1 MFKKMLRAIGFGP
14 ARRDYKKI
22 VIRINEAEST
32 MAALDDEGLKAITW
46 RLQERLSVNPELS
59 DDVIVEAFA
68 AAREA
73 ARRVLGQRPYN
84 VQLLA
89 GLVLHDGKIAEMR
102 TGEGKTLVALMP
114 TYLNALVGKGVHVV
128 TVNDYLARRDAS
140 IVGRVHEFLGLTVGV
155 LQSGMPDALKR
166 EAYRCDVTY
175 GTNAEFG
182 FDYLRDNLRFDASQ
196 LVQRGH
202 HYAIIDEV
210 DSVLIDEARTPLI
223 ISGPLEEDA
232 EIYEVMDGIVRKL
245 SKEGDLVVDLKAR
258 TVVLTEDGTHK
269 IEELLRVADKLADG
283 ESLYD
288 AGNAHLVHHVNA
300 ALKAHSL
307 FFVDKDYVIKD
318 GEVVIVD
325 QSTGRMQDGRRFND
339 SIHQAIEAKEGVD
352 VKNETQTL
360 TSITYQNLFRM
371 YGKLSGM
378 TGTASTEAEEF
389 EDIYKLLV
397 HVVPT
402 HRPVIRI
409 DEEDEVHLTTLS
421 KHHAILRSLEEAKA
435 KGQPVLIGTP
445 SVEKSEALAEF
456 LKQNGYRQKDGYG
469 EKDFSQMNEGERVFQ
484 MLNARNHEREA
495 EIVAQAGMPGVVTI
509 ATNMAG
515 RGTDIQLGGS
525 AEHRIAVQLAGMED
539 GQVRQA
545 HEEAIR
551 LSVEIARDS
560 VVKAGGLFVIGTER
574 HESRRIDNQLR
585 GRSGRQGDPGRSLF
599 YVSLEDDL
607 VSIYAPKALMNTI
620 RKMNL
625 KEGEALRHPMITRIL
640 EKSQAQVENVYF
652 EMRKEVLKYDD
663 VNNQQRKA
671 VHEYRQEI
679 MGTRD
684 VDELVSDMRD
694 QAIHRMVRNR
704 VPPQSYPEQWDVAGL
719 SADITDKLNL
729 SLPVSD
735 WVKEDGIDETHL
747 VEVISQV
754 VDGHLARVRAR
765 FEPGLYEHAQKLVLL
780 ETFDRIWRN
789 HLAELET
796 LKNVVNL
803 RTVAQRDPL
812 VEYRT
817 DALAM
822 FVKMIETLEDDVTKY
837 VTAIAPRPLAP
848 APPVEAAA

>member
-1 MFKKMLRAIGFGP
+1 MFKKMLRAIGIGSV
-14 ARRDYKKI
+14 RRDYKKI
-22 VIRINEAEST
+22 VRRINEAEPS
-32 MAALDDEGLKAITW
+32 MQALDDEGLKSVTW
-46 RLQERLSVNPELS
+46 RLQDVLAVNPEFT
-59 DDVIVEAFA
+59 DDVVVEAFA

-114 TYLNALVGKGVHVV
+114 TYLNALLGKGVHVV

-140 IVGRVHEFLGLTVGV
+140 IIGRVHRFLGLTVGV
-155 LQSGMPDALKR
+155 LQSGMPDDIKR

-175 GTNAEFG
+175 GTNSEVG

-202 HYAIIDEV
+202 HFAIIDEV

-223 ISGPLEEDA
+223 ISGPLGEDP
-232 EIYEVMDGIVRKL
+232 EIYKVADGVVRSL
-245 SKEGDLVVDLKAR
+245 SKTDDLVADLKAR
-258 TVVLTEDGTHK
+258 TVVLTEAGTQK
-269 IEELLRVADKLADG
+269 VETLLRKAGHLGDD
-283 ESLYD
+283 ENLYD

-300 ALKAHSL
+300 ALKAHTL
-307 FFVDKDYVIKD
+307 FVIDRDYVIKD
-318 GEVVIVD
+318 GEIVIVD

-339 SIHQAIEAKEGVD
+339 SIHQAIEAKEGVEI
-352 VKNETQTL
+352 KAETQTL

-378 TGTASTEAEEF
+378 TGTAMTEAEEF
-389 EDIYKLLV
+389 LDIYKLAV
-397 HVVPT
+397 ESIPT

-409 DEEDEVHLTTLS
+409 DEDDEVHLSTAS
-421 KHHAILRSLEEAKA
+421 KHQAILFALGEAKA

-445 SVEKSEALAEF
+445 SVEKSEALAAF
-456 LKQNGYRQKDGYG
+456 LKQNGYLEKEFSEMVEG
-469 EKDFSQMNEGERVFQ
+469 EKVFQ

-525 AEHRIAVQLAGMED
+525 AEHRIATKLADMEE
-539 GQVRQA
+539 GPLRTA

-551 LSVEIARDS
+551 LSVEIARDR
-560 VVKAGGLFVIGTER
+560 VRKAGGLFVIGTER

-607 VSIYAPKALMNTI
+607 VSIYAPKTLMNTI
-620 RKMNL
+620 NKMNL

-652 EMRKEVLKYDD
+652 EMRKEVLKFDD

-671 VHEYRQEI
+671 IHEYRQEI
-679 MGTRD
+679 MGTQD
-684 VDELVSDMRD
+684 VDELVSDMRE
-694 QAIHRMVRNR
+694 QAIHRMLQNR
-704 VPPQSYPEQWDVAGL
+704 IPAKSYAEQWDVAGL
-719 SADITDKLNL
+719 SADVTDKLNL
-729 SLPVSD
+729 SLPISD
-735 WVKEDGIDETHL
+735 WVKEEGIDETHL
-747 VEVISQV
+747 FEVICQV
-754 VDGHLARVRAR
+754 VERHITAVRSQ
-765 FEPGLYEHAQKLVLL
+765 FQPGLYEYAQKRVLL
-780 ETFDRIWRN
+780 ETFDRVWRT
-789 HLAELET
+789 HLAELES

-803 RTVAQRDPL
+803 RTVAQRDPV

-817 DALAM
+817 DAYAM
-822 FVKMIETLEDDVTKY
+822 FENMVTTLEDDVTKY
-837 VTAIAPRPLAP
+837 VTAIRPK
-848 APPVEAAA
+848 PVIAAAA

>member
-1 MFKKMLRAIGFGP
+1 MFKKMLRAIGIGSV
-14 ARRDYKKI
+14 RRDYKKI
-22 VIRINEAEST
+22 VRRINEAESS
-32 MAALDDEGLKAITW
+32 MQALDDEGLKAVTW
-46 RLQERLSVNPELS
+46 KLQEVLAANPEFT

-114 TYLNALVGKGVHVV
+114 TYLNALLGKGVHVV

-140 IVGRVHEFLGLTVGV
+140 IIGRVHRFLGLTVGV
-155 LQSGMPDALKR
+155 LQSGMPDDIKR

-175 GTNAEFG
+175 GTNSEVG

-202 HYAIIDEV
+202 HFAIIDEV

-223 ISGPLEEDA
+223 ISGPLGEDP
-232 EIYEVMDGIVRKL
+232 EIYKVADGVVRSL
-245 SKEGDLVVDLKAR
+245 SKTDDLVADLKAR
-258 TVVLTEDGTHK
+258 TVVLTEAGTQK
-269 IEELLRVADKLADG
+269 VETLLRKAGHLGDD
-283 ESLYD
+283 ENLYD

-300 ALKAHSL
+300 ALKAHTL
-307 FFVDKDYVIKD
+307 FVIDRDYVIKD
-318 GEVVIVD
+318 GEIVIVD

-339 SIHQAIEAKEGVD
+339 SIHQAIEAKEGVEI
-352 VKNETQTL
+352 KAETQTL

-378 TGTASTEAEEF
+378 TGTAMTEAEEF
-389 EDIYKLLV
+389 LDIYKLAV
-397 HVVPT
+397 ESIPT

-409 DEEDEVHLTTLS
+409 DEDDEVHLSTAS
-421 KHHAILRSLEEAKA
+421 KHQAILFALGEAKA

-445 SVEKSEALAEF
+445 SVEKSEALAAF
-456 LKQNGYRQKDGYG
+456 LKQNGYLEKEFSEMVEG
-469 EKDFSQMNEGERVFQ
+469 EKVFQ

-495 EIVAQAGMPGVVTI
+495 EIVAQTGMPGVVTI

-525 AEHRIAVQLAGMED
+525 AEHRIANELEGYVDEEQRRVLEEEIHREVEMAREK
-539 GQVRQA
+539 VR
-545 HEEAIR
+545 E
-551 LSVEIARDS
+551 
-560 VVKAGGLFVIGTER
+560 AGGLFVIGTER

-607 VSIYAPKALMNTI
+607 VSIYAPKTLMNTI
-620 RKMNL
+620 NKMNL

-652 EMRKEVLKYDD
+652 EMRKEVLKFDD

-671 VHEYRQEI
+671 IHEYRQEI
-679 MGTRD
+679 MGTQD
-684 VDELVSDMRD
+684 VDELVSDMRE
-694 QAIHRMVRNR
+694 QAIHRMLQNR
-704 VPPQSYPEQWDVAGL
+704 IPAKSYAEQWDVAGL
-719 SADITDKLNL
+719 SADVTDKLNL
-729 SLPVSD
+729 SLPISD
-735 WVKEDGIDETHL
+735 WVKEEGIDETHL
-747 VEVISQV
+747 FEVICQV
-754 VDGHLARVRAR
+754 VERHITAVRSQ
-765 FEPGLYEHAQKLVLL
+765 FQPGLYEYAQKRVLL
-780 ETFDRIWRN
+780 ETFDRVWRT
-789 HLAELET
+789 HLAELES

-803 RTVAQRDPL
+803 RTVAQRDPI

-817 DALAM
+817 DAYSM
-822 FVKMIETLEDDVTKY
+822 FENMITTLEDDVTKY
-837 VTAIAPRPLAP
+837 VTAIRPK
-848 APPVEAAA
+848 PVIAAAA

>member
-1 MFKKMLRAIGFGP
+1 MFKKMLRAIGIGSV
-14 ARRDYKKI
+14 RRDYKKI
-22 VIRINEAEST
+22 VRRINEAEPS
-32 MAALDDEGLKAITW
+32 MQALDDEGLKSVTW
-46 RLQERLSVNPELS
+46 RLQDVLAVNPEFT
-59 DDVIVEAFA
+59 DDVVVEAFA

-114 TYLNALVGKGVHVV
+114 TYLNALLGKGVHVV

-140 IVGRVHEFLGLTVGV
+140 IIGRIHRFLGLTVGV
-155 LQSGMPDALKR
+155 LQSGMSDDIKR

-175 GTNAEFG
+175 GTNSEVG

-202 HYAIIDEV
+202 HFAIIDEV

-223 ISGPLEEDA
+223 ISGPLGEDP
-232 EIYEVMDGIVRKL
+232 EVYKVADGVVRSL
-245 SKEGDLVVDLKAR
+245 SKTDDLVVDLKAR
-258 TVVLTEDGTHK
+258 TVVLTEAGTQK
-269 IEELLRVADKLADG
+269 VETLLRKAGHVGDD
-283 ESLYD
+283 ENLYD

-300 ALKAHSL
+300 ALKAHAL
-307 FFVDKDYVIKD
+307 FVIDRDYVIKD

-325 QSTGRMQDGRRFND
+325 QSTGRMQEGRRFND
-339 SIHQAIEAKEGVD
+339 SIHQAIEAKEGVEI
-352 VKNETQTL
+352 KAETQTL

-378 TGTASTEAEEF
+378 TGTAMTEAEEF
-389 EDIYKLLV
+389 LDIYKLAV
-397 HVVPT
+397 ESIPT

-409 DEEDEVHLTTLS
+409 DEDDEVHLSTAS
-421 KHHAILRSLEEAKA
+421 KHRAILFALGEAKA

-445 SVEKSEALAEF
+445 SVEKSEALAAF
-456 LKQNGYRQKDGYG
+456 LKQNGYLEKEFSEMVEG
-469 EKDFSQMNEGERVFQ
+469 EKVFQ

-525 AEHRIAVQLAGMED
+525 AEHRIATKLADMEE
-539 GQVRQA
+539 GPLRTA

-551 LSVEIARDS
+551 LSVEIARDR
-560 VVKAGGLFVIGTER
+560 VRKAGGLFVIGTER

-607 VSIYAPKALMNTI
+607 VSIYAPKTLMNTI
-620 RKMNL
+620 NKMNL

-652 EMRKEVLKYDD
+652 EMRKEVLKFDD

-671 VHEYRQEI
+671 IHEYRREI
-679 MGTRD
+679 MGTQD
-684 VDELVSDMRD
+684 VDELVSDMRE
-694 QAIHRMVRNR
+694 QAIHRMLQNR
-704 VPPQSYPEQWDVAGL
+704 IPAKSYAEQWDVAGL
-719 SADITDKLNL
+719 SADVTDKLNL
-729 SLPVSD
+729 SLPISD
-735 WVKEDGIDETHL
+735 WVKEEGIDETHL
-747 VEVISQV
+747 FEVICQV
-754 VDGHLARVRAR
+754 VERHITAVRSQ
-765 FEPGLYEHAQKLVLL
+765 FQPGLYEYAQKRVLL
-780 ETFDRIWRN
+780 ETFDRVWRT
-789 HLAELET
+789 HLAELES

-803 RTVAQRDPL
+803 RTVAQRDPI

-817 DALAM
+817 DAYAM
-822 FVKMIETLEDDVTKY
+822 FENMIMTLEDDVTKY
-837 VTAIAPRPLAP
+837 VTAIRPK
-848 APPVEAAA
+848 PVIAAAA

>member
-1 MFKKMLRAIGFGP
+1 MLRAIGLGSG
-14 ARRDYKKI
+14 RRDYKKI
-22 VIRINEAEST
+22 VRRINEAESS
-32 MAALDDEGLKAITW
+32 MKALDDEGLKAVTW
-46 RLQERLSVNPELS
+46 KLQEVLAANPEFT
-59 DDVIVEAFA
+59 DDVVVEAFA

-73 ARRVLGQRPYN
+73 AHRVLGQRPYN

-114 TYLNALVGKGVHVV
+114 TYLNALLGKGVHVV

-140 IVGRVHEFLGLTVGV
+140 IVGRVHQFLGLTVGV
-155 LQSGMPDALKR
+155 LQSGMPDEIKR

-175 GTNAEFG
+175 GTNSEVG

-202 HYAIIDEV
+202 HFAIIDEV

-223 ISGPLEEDA
+223 ISGPLGEDP
-232 EIYEVMDGIVRKL
+232 EIYRVADGVVRKL
-245 SKEGDLVVDLKAR
+245 SKSDDLIVDLKAR
-258 TVVLTEDGTHK
+258 TVVLTEAGTLK
-269 IEELLRVADKLADG
+269 VETLLRKAGQLGDDDN
-283 ESLYD
+283 LYD

-300 ALKAHSL
+300 ALKSHAL
-307 FFVDKDYVIKD
+307 FVIDRDYVIKD

-339 SIHQAIEAKEGVD
+339 SIHQAIEAKEGVEI
-352 VKNETQTL
+352 KAETQTL

-378 TGTASTEAEEF
+378 TGTAMTEAEEF
-389 EDIYKLLV
+389 IDIYKLAV
-397 HVVPT
+397 DAIPT

-409 DEEDEVHLTTLS
+409 DEDDEVHLSTRS
-421 KHHAILRSLEEAKA
+421 KHQAILFALGEAKA

-445 SVEKSEALAEF
+445 SVEKSEALAAF
-456 LKQNGYRQKDGYG
+456 LKQNGYREKEFAKMEEG
-469 EKDFSQMNEGERVFQ
+469 EKVFQ

-525 AEHRIAVQLAGMED
+525 AEHRIAAELGDMEE
-539 GQVRQA
+539 G
-545 HEEAIR
+545 EERKAAEARIEA
-551 LSVEIARDS
+551 EIAEARAR
-560 VVKAGGLFVIGTER
+560 VREAGGLFVIGTER

-607 VSIYAPKALMNTI
+607 VSIYAPKTLMNTI
-620 RKMNL
+620 SKMNL

-652 EMRKEVLKYDD
+652 EMRKEVLKFDD

-671 VHEYRQEI
+671 IHEYRQEI
-679 MGTRD
+679 MGTQD
-684 VDELVSDMRD
+684 VDELVSDMRE
-694 QAIHRMVRNR
+694 QAIHRMLQNR
-704 VPPQSYPEQWDVAGL
+704 IPAKSYAEQWDVAGL
-719 SADITDKLNL
+719 SSDVTDKLNL
-729 SLPVSD
+729 SLPVFD
-735 WVKEDGIDETHL
+735 WVKEEGIDETHL
-747 VEVISQV
+747 FEVICQV
-754 VDGHLARVRAR
+754 MERHIAGVKAQ
-765 FEPGLYEHAQKLVLL
+765 FQPGLYEYAQKRVLL
-780 ETFDRIWRN
+780 ETFDRVWRT
-789 HLAELET
+789 HLAELES

-803 RTVAQRDPL
+803 RTVAQRDPI

-817 DALAM
+817 DAYAM
-822 FVKMIETLEDDVTKY
+822 FENMITTLEDDVTKY
-837 VTAIAPRPLAP
+837 VTAIRPRP
-848 APPVEAAA
+848 PVASAAA

>member
-1 MFKKMLRAIGFGP
+1 MFKKMLRAIGIGSV
-14 ARRDYKKI
+14 RRDYKKI
-22 VIRINEAEST
+22 VRHINEAESS
-32 MAALDDEGLKAITW
+32 MQALDDEGLKAVTW
-46 RLQERLSVNPELS
+46 KLQEVLAANPEFT
-59 DDVIVEAFA
+59 DDVVVEAFA
-68 AAREA
+68 ASREA

-114 TYLNALVGKGVHVV
+114 TYLNALLGKGVHVV

-140 IVGRVHEFLGLTVGV
+140 IIGRVHQFLGLTVGV
-155 LQSGMPDALKR
+155 LQSGMPDDIKR

-175 GTNAEFG
+175 GTNSEVG

-202 HYAIIDEV
+202 HFAIIDEV

-223 ISGPLEEDA
+223 ISGPLGEDP
-232 EIYEVMDGIVRKL
+232 EIYRVADSVVRKL
-245 SKEGDLVVDLKAR
+245 SKTDDLVVDLKAR
-258 TVVLTEDGTHK
+258 TVVLTEAGTQK
-269 IEELLRVADKLADG
+269 VETLLRQAGQLGDD
-283 ESLYD
+283 ENLYD

-300 ALKAHSL
+300 ALKAHAL
-307 FFVDKDYVIKD
+307 FVIDRDYVIKD

-325 QSTGRMQDGRRFND
+325 QSTGRMQEGRRFND
-339 SIHQAIEAKEGVD
+339 SIHQAIEAKEGVEI
-352 VKNETQTL
+352 KAETQTL
-360 TSITYQNLFRM
+360 TSITYQNLFRI

-378 TGTASTEAEEF
+378 TGTAMTEAEEF
-389 EDIYKLLV
+389 LDIYKLAV
-397 HVVPT
+397 ESIPT

-409 DEEDEVHLTTLS
+409 DEDDEVHLSTAS
-421 KHHAILRSLEEAKA
+421 KHRAILFALGEAKA

-445 SVEKSEALAEF
+445 SVEKSEALAAF
-456 LKQNGYRQKDGYG
+456 LKQNGYLEKEFSEMVEG
-469 EKDFSQMNEGERVFQ
+469 EKVFQ

-525 AEHRIAVQLAGMED
+525 AEHRIATKLAYMEE
-539 GQVRQA
+539 GPLRTA

-551 LSVEIARDS
+551 LSVEIARDR
-560 VVKAGGLFVIGTER
+560 VRKAGGLFVIGTER

-607 VSIYAPKALMNTI
+607 VSIYAPKTLMNTI
-620 RKMNL
+620 NKMNL

-652 EMRKEVLKYDD
+652 EMRKEVLKFDD

-671 VHEYRQEI
+671 IHEYRREI
-679 MGTRD
+679 MGTQD
-684 VDELVSDMRD
+684 VDELVSDMRE
-694 QAIHRMVRNR
+694 QAIHRMLQNR
-704 VPPQSYPEQWDVAGL
+704 IPAKSYAEQWDVAGL
-719 SADITDKLNL
+719 SADVTDKLNL
-729 SLPVSD
+729 SLPISD
-735 WVKEDGIDETHL
+735 WVKEEGIDETHL
-747 VEVISQV
+747 FEVICQV
-754 VDGHLARVRAR
+754 VERHITAVRSQ
-765 FEPGLYEHAQKLVLL
+765 FQPGLYEYAQKRVLL
-780 ETFDRIWRN
+780 ETFDRVWRT
-789 HLAELET
+789 HLAELES

-803 RTVAQRDPL
+803 RTVAQRDPI

-817 DALAM
+817 DAYAM
-822 FVKMIETLEDDVTKY
+822 FENMIMTLEDDVTKY
-837 VTAIAPRPLAP
+837 VTAIRPK
-848 APPVEAAA
+848 PVIAAAA